1 MERKELI
8 DKILNLSGDEFET
21 KEDYIKLAKETT
33 DELVKRLIYINQQL
47 LNN

>member
-8 DKILNLSGDEFET
+8 DKILSLSGDEFET

-33 DELVKRLIYINQQL
+33 DELVKRLIYINQKL

>member
-8 DKILNLSGDEFET
+8 DKILSLAGDEFET

-47 LNN
+47 LKN

>member
-8 DKILNLSGDEFET
+8 DKILNLSEDEFET

>member
-8 DKILNLSGDEFET
+8 EKILNLSGDEFET